1 VSELEPVYLLLGS
14 DRPKITRALRR
25 LRMRVGEESVEVHSA
40 RDTSGEDAVAACNAL
55 GLFGGGEA
63 ARLVLVEEVER
74 WKAADAKAVAG
85 YLEAPTPG
93 TVLALVGELKADA
106 PLAKAVAPKPA
117 LRGRRVLAY
126 EVQKRRLPAWVADQF
141 KLQGAEA
148 DDAACRALVELVGD
162 DLEELAA
169 EVDKLATWA
178 AGEPVTARDVERLA
192 AGRAETA
199 VFALTD
205 AWGRRDVGGVLQSCE
220 ALLDRSERPRRD
232 EVPRL
237 LGSLISHVG
246 RVRASQA
253 LAAEGVRPRDA
264 AGRLKVHPFVA
275 EKAFAHAQR
284 YSAEELRAAVV
295 RLAQLDAAVKGA
307 SRLAGDLEL
316 ERALVDITA
325 EPRPDGVAPAAS

>member
-14 DRPKITRALRR
+14 DRPKIIRALRR
-25 LRMRVGEESVEVHSA
+25 LRSRVGEDSVEHLSA
-40 RDTSGEDAVAACNAL
+40 RETSGDDAVAACNAL
-55 GLFGGGEA
+55 GLFGVGDG

-74 WKAADAKAVAG
+74 WKAADVKAVG
-85 YLEAPTPG
+85 TYLEAPAPG
-93 TVLALVGELKADA
+93 TVLALVGELKPDA
-106 PLAKAVAPKPA
+106 PLAKAVAAKPA
-117 LRGRRVLAY
+117 LRAKRLLVY
-126 EVQKRRLPAWVADQF
+126 EVQKKRLPTWVAEQF
-141 KLQGAEA
+141 QLQGAHV
-148 DDAACRALVELVGD
+148 DDGACRALVELVGD
-162 DLEELAA
+162 NLEELAA

-178 AGEPVTARDVERLA
+178 AGEPVTAADVARLA
-192 AGRAETA
+192 AGRADTA

-205 AWGRRDVGGVLQSCE
+205 AWGRRDLGGVLHACE

-237 LGSLISHVG
+237 LGSLTSHVG

-284 YSAEELRAAVV
+284 YSAEELRAAVI
-295 RLAQLDAAVKGA
+295 RLAELDAAVKGA

-316 ERALVDITA
+316 QRALVDITA
-325 EPRPDGVAPAAS
+325 EAAPDAAATSAP

>member
-25 LRMRVGEESVEVHSA
+25 LRTRVGDDAVELLSACDHSG
-40 RDTSGEDAVAACNAL
+40 DDAVAACNAL
-55 GLFGGGEA
+55 GLFGGGEGG
-63 ARLVLVEEVER
+63 RLVLVEDVER
-74 WKAADAKAVAG
+74 WKAADTKAVAG
-85 YLEAPTPG
+85 YLEAPNPG

-117 LRGRRVLAY
+117 LRERRLLVY
-126 EVQKRRLPAWVADQF
+126 EVQKRRVPAWVAEQF
-141 KLQGAEA
+141 RLHGASA
-148 DDAACRALVELVGD
+148 DDAACRSLVELVGD
-162 DLEELAA
+162 DLQELAT

-192 AGRAETA
+192 AGRADTA

-205 AWGRRDVGGVLQSCE
+205 AWGRRDTAGVLQACE
-220 ALLDRSERPRRD
+220 ALLERSVRPRRD

-237 LGSLISHVG
+237 LGSLTSHVG
-246 RVRASQA
+246 RVRACQA
-253 LAAEGVRPRDA
+253 LAAEGVRARDA

-284 YSAEELRAAVV
+284 YSEEELRAAVV
-295 RLAQLDAAVKGA
+295 RLAGLDAAVKGA

-316 ERALVDITA
+316 ERALVDITV
-325 EPRPDGVAPAAS
+325 ETLPDSAAAAAR